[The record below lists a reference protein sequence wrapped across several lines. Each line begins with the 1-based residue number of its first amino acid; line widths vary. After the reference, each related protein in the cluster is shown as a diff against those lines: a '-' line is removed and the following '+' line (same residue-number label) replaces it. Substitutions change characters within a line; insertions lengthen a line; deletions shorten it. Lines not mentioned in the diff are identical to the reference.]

1 MLYPVILC
9 GGGGARLWPKSR
21 RAMPKPFLALTSER
35 SLLQETVFLLSGIE
49 GVAPPT
55 LVCDR
60 EHRFL
65 AAEQLREI
73 ETPVQ
78 TLLLEPVLRNTA
90 PALATAAMCIAAQ
103 DEGALMLVLPA
114 DCMIRDAPAF
124 RIAIAKATT
133 AAQCGYLATFGVAP
147 HRAETGYGY
156 IRRGDPIANAPD
168 VYQVAQ
174 FVEKPDTRTAQSY
187 LEAGDYLWNS
197 GMFLMSARQYLD
209 ELERFE
215 PEMVKA
221 CRVAVESARR
231 DLDFLHLDETAFC
244 QSPSLSIDCAVMEK
258 TDKAAVV
265 PVDMGWSDLG
275 SWDALWEQAEKD
287 EDGNARR
294 GDICAHDTRDCY
306 IHAEAR
312 LVATVGVENLIIVET
327 ADAVLVAQRGHSQ
340 DVRKIVEELQ
350 REGRGD

>member
-21 RAMPKPFLALTSER
+21 RAMPKPFLALTSEN

-49 GVAPPT
+49 DIAPPT
-55 LVCDR
+55 LVCDH

-65 AAEQLREI
+65 VAEQLREI
-73 ETPVQ
+73 EALAQ
-78 TLLLEPVLRNTA
+78 TLLLEPVVRNTA
-90 PALATAAMCIAAQ
+90 PALAVAALCIAAQ
-103 DEGALMLVLPA
+103 DETALLLVLPA
-114 DCMIRDAPAF
+114 DCAIRDTPAF
-124 RIAIAKATT
+124 RDAIAKATM
-133 AAQCGYLATFGVAP
+133 AAQCGYLATFGIAP

-156 IRRGDPIANAPD
+156 IRRGDLVANAPD
-168 VYQVAQ
+168 IYRVAE
-174 FVEKPDTRTAQSY
+174 FVEKPDAQTAQSY

-197 GMFLMSARQYLD
+197 GMFLMSARQYLE
-209 ELERFE
+209 ELEQFE
-215 PEMVKA
+215 PEMLKA
-221 CRVAVESARR
+221 CRAAVDSARR
-231 DLDFLHLDETAFC
+231 DLDFLHLNEFEFSQA
-244 QSPSLSIDCAVMEK
+244 PSLSIDCAVMEK

-294 GDICAHDTRDCY
+294 GDICAHNTRSCY
-306 IHAEAR
+306 INGETR

-327 ADAVLVAQRGHSQ
+327 ADAVLIAARGHSQ
-340 DVRKIVEELQ
+340 DVRKIVEQLQ